1 MRIVCIGEI
10 IWDVIEGKEH
20 LGGAPLNF
28 AAHCRKL
35 GHEAFLVS
43 AVGDDERGRR
53 ALEGLL
59 KCDLTT
65 EFVQVLAGRNTGIAE
80 VEVGTDGKPVFDI
93 VRPAAYDF
101 LELGSNERQRI
112 ASLQADWIYVGTLYH
127 TTLHALDSTLQLL
140 DAMPRAERFYDI
152 NLREGHWSLTT
163 VDQLASRANVIK
175 LSDSEAEFLDG
186 SLNTSSNG
194 SSVEDFCRRW
204 LDRYGCKTICVTLGE
219 RGCAICQEDSYTEL
233 PGRKVEVA
241 DTVGAGDAFAAAFLH
256 GINEGWDVRRCG
268 IFANAAGALVASRP
282 GAIPE
287 WNVGEVQAMV
297 GSSDMG
303 TNRDYSSRSGSS

>member
-1 MRIVCIGEI
+1 VRIVCIGEI

-28 AAHCRKL
+28 AAHGRKL
-35 GHEAFLVS
+35 GHETFLLS

-53 ALEGLL
+53 ALDGLL
-59 KCDLTT
+59 RCGIST
-65 EFVQVLAGRNTGIAE
+65 EFVQVLPGKNTGTAE
-80 VEVGTDGKPVFDI
+80 VEVGTDGKPTFQI

-101 LELGSNERQRI
+101 VKVSSSERQRI
-112 ASLQADWIYVGTLYH
+112 AGLQPDWIYMGTLYH
-127 TTLHALDSTLQLL
+127 TSRHALESTLQLL
-140 DAMPRAERFYDI
+140 DAMPLAARFYDI
-152 NLREGHWSLTT
+152 NLREGNWSLTT
-163 VDQLASRANVIK
+163 VDQLASRATVIK

-219 RGCAICQEDSYTEL
+219 RGCAIYTEGSYTEI
-233 PGRKVEVA
+233 PGHKVEVA

-256 GINEGWDVRRCG
+256 GVNLEWDLRRCG
-268 IFANAAGALVASRP
+268 IFANATGALVASRP

-287 WNVGEVQAMV
+287 WNVEEVWEMV
-297 GSSDMG
+297 EPS
-303 TNRDYSSRSGSS
+303 